1 MVLGLAQDTPPPG
14 PTQSTSQSPAAETS
28 KSTGDVPT
36 EVIATEVT
44 EDSAPG
50 S

>member
-1 MVLGLAQDTPPPG
+1 MVLGLVQDMPPAG
-14 PTQSTSQSPAAETS
+14 PTQSTSQSQAAES
-28 KSTGDVPT
+28 KSTGDAPI
-36 EVIATEVT
+36 EVTATEVT